1 LRKREPVLLIACII
15 KEIPK
20 ITFVFVD
27 INNDTFFFEIVEI
40 KGLAFR
46 NFYAGKEK
54 FKYGI

>member
-1 LRKREPVLLIACII
+1 LRKREAVLFIAGIK

-40 KGLAFR
+40 KGLSFR
-46 NFYAGKEK
+46 NLYAGKEK
-54 FKYGI
+54 FKCGI